1 MTNDQVAAAVRQ
13 PVTASMADHDDADR
27 PVLGPRGRSLH
38 DSDLSAWLS
47 TLRAKMQAKAAAGV
61 LEHCVVHSSGPG
73 RVSLSFSSAFMSR
86 QCAAPTTLKTL
97 AEAASKTFGGS
108 YIIEVGPLSE
118 RASTDSVAAD
128 ARSSAAAMKAH
139 HESALEQ
146 DPDVQRLIGL
156 FGGELVDTIAEIEDP
171 SPVDGS

>member
-1 MTNDQVAAAVRQ
+1 MT
-13 PVTASMADHDDADR
+13 DHDDADR
-27 PVLGPRGRSLH
+27 PALGPRGRSLH
-38 DSDLSAWLS
+38 DSDLPAWLS
-47 TLRAKMQAKAAAGV
+47 TLRGKMQGKVVAGV

-86 QCAAPTTLKTL
+86 QCGVPNTLKTL
-97 AEAASKTFGGS
+97 AEAASQTFGGS
-108 YIIEVGPLSE
+108 YIIEVGPVNE
-118 RASTDSVAAD
+118 RASTHSVAAG

-156 FGGELVDTIAEIEDP
+156 FGGQLVDTIAEIEDA
-171 SPVDGS
+171 SIVDGA